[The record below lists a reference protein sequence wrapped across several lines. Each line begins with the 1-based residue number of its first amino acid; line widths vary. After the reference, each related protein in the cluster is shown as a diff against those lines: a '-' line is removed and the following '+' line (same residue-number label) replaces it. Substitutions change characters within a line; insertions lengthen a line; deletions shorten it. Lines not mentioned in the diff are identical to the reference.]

1 MTILSGIPVL
11 NCHNVEISLAFYQQL
26 LQFVVV
32 KKREVKSRLDW
43 VHIMHGATTL
53 MLQADANRTRSDQTS
68 FNSSNDIPD
77 SSSSSISLYF
87 FVDNI
92 DELHHFLRA
101 KSVTVSEIEV
111 SHYKMKEFRLNDPD
125 GNSLV
130 IGQPC

>member
-11 NCHNVEISLAFYQQL
+11 NCHNIEISLAFYQQL

-32 KKREVKSRLDW
+32 KKREVKSKLDW
-43 VHIMHGATTL
+43 VHLMHGATTL
-53 MLQADANRTRSDQTS
+53 MLQADAKRTRLDQTG
-68 FNSSNDIPD
+68 FNSSSETPG
-77 SSSSSISLYF
+77 SSPSSISLYF

-130 IGQPC
+130 IGQSC

>member
-1 MTILSGIPVL
+1 
-11 NCHNVEISLAFYQQL
+11 
-26 LQFVVV
+26 
-32 KKREVKSRLDW
+32 
-43 VHIMHGATTL
+43 MHGATTL
-53 MLQADANRTRSDQTS
+53 MLQADARKTRSDQTS
-68 FNSSNDIPD
+68 FNSSSDIPG

-111 SHYKMKEFRLNDPD
+111 SHYKMKEFRLKDPD

>member
-125 GNSLV
+125 GNNLV
-130 IGQPC
+130 IGHPC